1 MANPFDGVRGVLGQP
16 TFRAEKT
23 VASFFGNNLA
33 APLSPWQAFN
43 NAQQSYRFIL
53 EVSALNVAFI
63 QDVKRP
69 AVSIEYQDYDYL
81 GYITKFPKKLKWE
94 PVSFSIIETHDPQ
107 VLGSVLGNLLQKVQ
121 TTAYTYPSNAIE
133 SNFKNLSKK
142 NLTVGFGTM
151 VIKTLDP
158 DGRVVDSW
166 KIYNPMISKITPT
179 ALKYSDDSLTNI
191 TVDVA
196 YDWAEYS
203 IGSDIRPGK
212 IVGAIFDQSKSAI
225 GL

>member
-1 MANPFDGVRGVLGQP
+1 MANP

-23 VASFFGNNLA
+23 VASFFGNNLN

-43 NAQQSYRFIL
+43 NAQQSFRFIL
-53 EVSALNVAFI
+53 EVSGLNVAFI

-69 AVSIEYQDYDYL
+69 TFIIDYQDYDYL
-81 GYITKFPKKLKWE
+81 GYITKFPKKLKWD
-94 PVSFSIIETHDPQ
+94 PVSFTIIETHDPQ

-121 TTAYTYPSNAIE
+121 TTAYTYPSNVIE
-133 SNFKNLSKK
+133 TNFKNLSKK
-142 NLTVGFGTM
+142 NLTLGFGTM
-151 VIKTLDP
+151 IIKTLDP

-166 KIYNPMISKITPT
+166 RLYNPMISKITPSG
-179 ALKYSDDSLTNI
+179 LKYSDDGLTSI
-191 TVDVA
+191 GVDVI

-212 IVGAIFDQSKSAI
+212 IVNAAFDSTRSAL
-225 GL
+225 GF

>member
-1 MANPFDGVRGVLGQP
+1 MADPM
-16 TFRAEKT
+16 FRAEKT
-23 VASFFGNNLA
+23 VASFFGNNIN

-43 NAQQSYRFIL
+43 NAQQSFRFIL
-53 EVSALNVAFI
+53 EVSGLNVAFI

-69 AVSIEYQDYDYL
+69 AFTIEYQDYDYL
-81 GYITKFPKKLKWE
+81 GYITRFPKKLKWE

-142 NLTVGFGTM
+142 NLTLGFGTM
-151 VIKTLDP
+151 IIKTLDP
-158 DGRVVDSW
+158 EGRVVDSW
-166 KIYNPMISKITPT
+166 RLYNPMISKLTPT
-179 ALKYSDDSLTNI
+179 QLKYSDDGLTSI
-191 TVDVA
+191 GVDVT

-203 IGSDIRPGK
+203 IGGDIRPGK
-212 IVGAIFDQSKSAI
+212 IASAILDPSKSAL
-225 GL
+225 GF